1 MYTKCI
7 LMVAVIISLCDVSFG
22 LDCYQ
27 CNGANSLEP
36 FQCNEW
42 LSSDIDI
49 KPEPCDEVYGAK
61 YCIKHTGRFE
71 GVSIKCYQCSS
82 TDNLGCSDSI
92 INSDE
97 VYPESCDHIYDA
109 QYCVKSTGLGGG
121 IGTKR
126 YCSSLDLGNYCNYVK
141 QPGDTLT
148 YRSCVHTC
156 TGDGCNAAT
165 SNTYSHLFIFCVTL
179 ISTFLALSV

>member
-71 GVSIKCYQCSS
+71 G
-82 TDNLGCSDSI
+82 
-92 INSDE
+92 
-97 VYPESCDHIYDA
+97 
-109 QYCVKSTGLGGG
+109 G